1 MHCDGNRKCYHQT
14 SWPFVTVI
22 VIFFVMEKYISP
34 IWISAAWVY
43 LEKSP
48 WVFSTAVFLWRLPV
62 LHDSPIDFMCYPTMD
77 TYIQPGLPKP
87 SEESTY
93 YPADGW
99 QKKNTIA
106 TLIKDCF
113 CIILQEVA
121 SNQILLKQA
130 SRKSDNAFIMRQRE
144 L

>member
-1 MHCDGNRKCYHQT
+1 MTAPSISCVTQQWTLTYNLVCPNLPRRARIILQMDGR
-14 SWPFVTVI
+14 
-22 VIFFVMEKYISP
+22 
-34 IWISAAWVY
+34 
-43 LEKSP
+43 
-48 WVFSTAVFLWRLPV
+48 
-62 LHDSPIDFMCYPTMD
+62 
-77 TYIQPGLPKP
+77 
-87 SEESTY
+87 
-93 YPADGW
+93 
-99 QKKNTIA
+99 KKNMIA